1 MAQLLEIYH
10 TAQEGCIF
18 FGNMYNDLRAVMGVV
33 PGCTLLV
40 GKVSGKGE
48 NLPDRG
54 SHLVDT
60 ESLS

>member
-1 MAQLLEIYH
+1 M
-10 TAQEGCIF
+10 
-18 FGNMYNDLRAVMGVV
+18 DVV

-40 GKVSGKGE
+40 GEVSGKGE

-54 SHLVDT
+54 SHLVDY